1 VLGGGREGAGA
12 SSHEDSQGAERRCNG
27 LPLPAYSPD
36 VRARDVSSLRQ
47 AGLRPFLPALLL
59 AVLLLE
65 PAALPAA
72 RPSALGLRP
81 LSLDLPGA
89 PAAVVPADVDGDG
102 RTDLVVAVAF
112 NQWSQIEITESTT
125 MDDVEGLVE
134 VLTIVPSLLDRR
146 EVRVYLARPDGTY
159 AQAGAVPL
167 PLSVLSLDA
176 GPPGAPVVAL
186 TDQGVSVLRLDAS
199 GAPHLAPL
207 INDPPVLAGTGNFLA
222 DLGLVRDLSGDG
234 IADLLLPARDGLAV
248 YLGGPRGLSTQ
259 AAARF
264 AVPGESWRSTGDL
277 ERRYPLPTIQDV
289 TGDGRPDLVFRDPVK
304 RWEMVRVRRNNG
316 GGKFLPPIEMKL
328 GGEDDKGPSP
338 VFFGDL
344 DGDGVAEVVNQQ
356 SFEKEDAGLRESMK
370 EVREPKSRLDFRR
383 VGKGLQRIDAP
394 HRSLEITGHAFG
406 GGDAESSSGNSVS
419 VDAGFPGGFQE
430 LNGDGRMDLV
440 TITMDLTVPKIMG
453 SLATKRLTI
462 GLDFHVWCQQG
473 DGGFRKVPGL
483 DLSGKFRVN
492 FNDLRV
498 SQLSLFSGD
507 FDGDGRG
514 DFVQLGRG
522 RTVTIHRGRPD
533 CGFPNV
539 PDATVQLRE
548 EPRDIALVRIRDLDG
563 DKRSDLMVL
572 SPRAAAEPGMAPP
585 VRLDLYLSGGGAT
598 VAGSSPARALT
609 SPALLS
615 HPPALPPGEE
625 GDSSEM
631 QSIETPLQQE
641 RGRGEGSREGTPRI
655 VLAAYRQDGGREGD
669 GRGGQGVRSLRAGPV
684 EALVADLP
692 GTLLRAA
699 PARDL
704 QGRPGIALLVS
715 AGEDKPKSLWFFDPE
730 RRALERLAE
739 GLHEEVNALA
749 AVDLDGD
756 GAVTPVAGMPGV
768 VFAPAGGGGARKVLE
783 EEHVDLRSVAS
794 HSLGMGWP
802 QGLPFVPAARAGLL
816 ELLVPG
822 ADGRLARGAS
832 YPLPLK
838 AERPR
843 WGLRLKSPPVTL
855 VPGGTGPLLAAGPE
869 EHGRRRL
876 KSLVFDPAGGEP
888 VEAWSL
894 LPGEER
900 LVDKRYL
907 RIDGRPVLAVGT
919 IEKIGIFVKKRFRLF
934 WLERDRSRR
943 GTAPA
948 LAVETDCP
956 LWHNLEPFA
965 ADADGDG
972 HKEIALVHPEGMR
985 GNELVV
991 ALHRNL
997 GNGRFEPKP
1006 RRTKLAVSARD
1017 WHWGADL
1024 SGDGVPD
1031 LLVMAGGQLHL
1042 YPGDAKGRPVAPRP
1056 AWSLPLGGKKESDED
1071 DEDDDADGEPGP
1083 SLTHSLDLADVTDD
1097 GVEEILVRTEG
1108 EGGRSALVVV
1118 RRAG

>member
-1 VLGGGREGAGA
+1 M
-12 SSHEDSQGAERRCNG
+12 
-27 LPLPAYSPD
+27 
-36 VRARDVSSLRQ
+36 RARDVSRLRQ

-102 RTDLVVAVAF
+102 RTDLVVAVAY

-146 EVRVYLARPDGTY
+146 EARVYLARPDGTY

-167 PLSVLSLDA
+167 PLSVLSLEA
-176 GPPGAPVVAL
+176 GPPGTPVVAL

-207 INDPPVLAGTGNFLA
+207 IADPPVLAGTGNFLA

-234 IADLLLPARDGLAV
+234 VADLLLPARDGLAI
-248 YLGGPRGLSTQ
+248 YLGGPRGLATQ

-277 ERRYPLPTIQDV
+277 ERRYPLPTVQDV

-316 GGKFLPPIEMKL
+316 GGKFLPPIEMSL
-328 GGEDDKGPSP
+328 GGGEAKGPSP

-344 DGDGVAEVVNQQ
+344 DGDGVAEVVSQQ

-370 EVREPKSRLDFRR
+370 QVREPKSRLDFRR
-383 VGKGLQRIDAP
+383 VGKGLQRVLDSY
-394 HRSLEITGHAFG
+394 RSLEITGHAFA
-406 GGDAESSSGNSVS
+406 GGDAESSDRSMSVE
-419 VDAGFPGGFQE
+419 AGFPGGFQE

-440 TITMDLTVPKIMG
+440 TVTMDLTLPKIMG

-473 DGGFRKVPGL
+473 DGGFRRVPGL

-533 CGFPNV
+533 CGFPTA

-548 EPRDIALVRIRDLDG
+548 EPRDIALVRIRDLNG
-563 DKRSDLMVL
+563 DQRSDLMVL

-585 VRLDLYLSGGGAT
+585 VRLDLYLSGGGGKVATADGPLPEPHPRPLSPRPPPDRERGDVDEPKAVSGSAVASEKPENT
-598 VAGSSPARALT
+598 VALASYRSGSGNPVRTGSP
-609 SPALLS
+609 SP
-615 HPPALPPGEE
+615 
-625 GDSSEM
+625 
-631 QSIETPLQQE
+631 
-641 RGRGEGSREGTPRI
+641 GRG
-655 VLAAYRQDGGREGD
+655 EGD
-669 GRGGQGVRSLRAGPV
+669 GRGGQGVRSLRTGPV
-684 EALVADLP
+684 EALIADLP

-704 QGRPGIALLVS
+704 QGRPGLALLVA
-715 AGEDKPKSLWFFDPE
+715 AGKDRKHKSLWFFDPG
-730 RRALERLAE
+730 RKALERLAD
-739 GLHEEVNALA
+739 GLHEEVNSLA
-749 AVDLDGD
+749 AADLDGD
-756 GAVTPVAGMPGV
+756 GAATPIAGMPGA
-768 VFAPAGGGGARKVLE
+768 VFAPAGGGGMRKVLE
-783 EEHVDLRSVAS
+783 EPDLDLRSVAG
-794 HSLGMGWP
+794 HSLGSGWP

-822 ADGRLARGAS
+822 AEGRLARGS
-832 YPLPLK
+832 SFPLPLR

-843 WGLRLKSPPVTL
+843 WGLRLTSPPVSL

-869 EHGRRRL
+869 AHGRRRL

-900 LVDKRYL
+900 LVDRRYL

-965 ADADGDG
+965 ADVDGDG
-972 HKEIALVHPEGMR
+972 HKDVALVHREGMS
-985 GNELVV
+985 GNDLVV

-997 GNGRFEPKP
+997 GNGRFEAKP
-1006 RRTKLAVSARD
+1006 RRAKLGVFATD
-1017 WHWGADL
+1017 WTWGTDL
-1024 SGDGVPD
+1024 SGDGMPD
-1031 LLVMAGGQLHL
+1031 LLVLAGGQLHL
-1042 YPGDAKGRPVAPRP
+1042 YAGDAKGRPVASRP
-1056 AWSLPLGGKKESDED
+1056 EWSISLGERKSEKGKDED
-1071 DEDDDADGEPGP
+1071 REDEDEDVPDSVAP
-1083 SLTHSLDLADVTDD
+1083 SPRSLEVVDVTGD
-1097 GVEEILVRTEG
+1097 GVEEIVIRAEG
-1108 EGGRSALVVV
+1108 KDEASALVVV
-1118 RRAG
+1118 RRTPV